1 MAKNKGGS
9 SLIVKLLV
17 SIVIGIIIG
26 LVVPK
31 SVMVAIS
38 TIKYFLGQ
46 IIFFTIPLIILGF
59 IAPAIAELKSN
70 ASRLMTITILLA
82 YLSSVGAAAFAMI
95 SGYAIIPHLSIAANL
110 GNLREVPNPLIEL
123 SIPQIFSVMSALV
136 LALMVGLA
144 AANTKA
150 ETVKK
155 LLQEFQKMVLYI
167 VQSIIIPILPVF
179 IASTFAGLAYEGSI
193 TKQLP
198 VFLQIIVLVI
208 LGHWI
213 WLAVLY
219 SLGGVISG
227 INPLNVLKH
236 YGPAYMTAVGTM
248 SSAATLPI
256 ALECIH
262 KNKDIP
268 KHIQDFV
275 IPLCNTV
282 HLCGSVLTETFFVMA
297 VSKILYGTMPPLT
310 QMITFIFLLGLFGVA
325 APGVPGGTV
334 MASLGL
340 ITSVLGFDQAGV
352 AMVLSIF
359 ALQDSF
365 GTACN
370 VTGDG
375 AIALMVTGIAQRFMK
390 EEMEYEKPGTDKTKE
405 GLKRGEKA
413 YES

>member
-1 MAKNKGGS
+1 MSKNKGGS
-9 SLIVKLLV
+9 SLIVKLLA
-17 SIVIGIIIG
+17 SIIIGIILG
-26 LVVPK
+26 LIVPEN
-31 SVMVAIS
+31 VMVVIE
-38 TIKYFLGQ
+38 TIKYFIGQ
-46 IIFFTIPLIILGF
+46 IIFFTIPLVILGF

-70 ASRLMTITILLA
+70 ASRFMTVTVLLA

-95 SGYAIIPHLSIAANL
+95 SGYAIIPHLSIASNL
-110 GNLREVPNPLIEL
+110 DNLREIPNPLIEL
-123 SIPQIFSVMSALV
+123 NIPQVFSVMSALA
-136 LALMVGLA
+136 LALMVGIA
-144 AANTKA
+144 VANTKA

-167 VQSIIIPILPVF
+167 VQNIVIPILPVF
-179 IASTFAGLAYEGSI
+179 IASTFASLAYEGSI
-193 TKQLP
+193 TRQLP
-198 VFLQIIVLVI
+198 VFLQIIVLVL
-208 LGHWI
+208 LGHLI
-213 WLAVLY
+213 WLTVLY
-219 SLGGVISG
+219 TLGGAVSG
-227 INPLNVLKH
+227 KNPLNVVKH

-262 KNKDIP
+262 KNNVIP
-268 KHIQDFV
+268 RHIQDFV

-340 ITSVLGFDQAGV
+340 ITNVLGFDQAGV
-352 AMVLSIF
+352 AMMLSIF

-375 AIALMVTGIAQRFMK
+375 AIALMVTGIAKKFMK
-390 EEMEYEKPGTDKTKE
+390 DDGSADSVRQDETFD
-405 GLKRGEKA
+405 A
-413 YES
+413 AF